1 MNVTPFSA
9 ETQNQ
14 QSRLGFWITALA
26 LFSGFILSILSWLEL
41 CVEHCSANQ
50 DYRLFGF
57 PFAIFGITFFIVLNV
72 LHLSSRKFPFL
83 AQWTGWLVASALGAE
98 LMFILVQ
105 KYQIGNWCPVCL
117 SIAFFILIAGAA
129 LSSNYI
135 KALYRDIKQR
145 NRGNIMGHI
154 KQGLT
159 SLSFIVL
166 GFLMAFVGVSKPN
179 EAEAA
184 MEEMKTRLAFGTL
197 NSPVEVYF
205 VTDWYCPSCKKV
217 EPQIEKILPEIKS
230 KSAFYFIDYPIH
242 KKSLN
247 FTPYNLDF
255 LIYDKTNYLN
265 ARKALSDLSE
275 KTETPND
282 NDILKIAKANNLTF
296 NELSYLEVK
305 TGIDLFDKIVE
316 KYDLSGTPTII
327 ITNTKTNKVIKLE
340 GRDGISEDK
349 IKDAVDSMAKH

>member
-1 MNVTPFSA
+1 MNARPFYNDQKNS
-9 ETQNQ
+9 
-14 QSRLGFWITALA
+14 QSLTGFWITAIA
-26 LFSGFILSILSWLEL
+26 LFFGLVLSILSWMEL

-50 DYRLFGF
+50 DYRLFGL
-57 PFAIFGITFFIVLNV
+57 PFAIVGITFFIVLNAI
-72 LHLSSRKFPFL
+72 HLSSRKFPFL
-83 AQWTGWLVASALGAE
+83 SLWTGWLVASALGAE

-117 SIAFFILIAGAA
+117 SIAFSILIAGIA

-145 NRGNIMGHI
+145 NRGNIMGYI

-205 VTDWYCPSCKKV
+205 VSDWYCPSCKKI

-230 KSAFYFIDYPIH
+230 KSTFYFIDYPIH

-247 FTPYNLDF
+247 FTPYNLAF
-255 LIYDKTNYLN
+255 LVYEKPNYLI

-275 KTETPND
+275 DSETPND
-282 NDILKIAKANNLTF
+282 NDILKIAKDHKLTF

-305 TGIDLFDKIVE
+305 TGIDFFDKIVE
-316 KYDLSGTPTII
+316 KFDLSGTPTVV
-327 ITNTKTNKVIKLE
+327 ITNTKTNKVVKLE
-340 GRDGISEDK
+340 GRDQISEEK
-349 IKDAVDSMAKH
+349 IIKAVDSMNEH